1 MPYKVHTYSSLPDE
15 DVRVK
20 LKSLHHRIFEGEFKL
35 EQKLRDKRNILI
47 QLITHEDNAIAYK
60 VGYELD
66 SDVFYSWLGG
76 VDPAHRHQGLA
87 QQLMTEQHELLKE
100 KGYTVV
106 QTKTMNRWRGMLLLN
121 IKNGFDVKSTYT
133 DERGNHKIVLEKC
146 LNG

>member
-1 MPYKVHTYSSLPDE
+1 MAYKVHTYTSLPDE
-15 DVRVK
+15 DVRFK
-20 LKSLHHRIFEGEFKL
+20 LANLHRLLFGDELKL
-35 EQKLRDKRNILI
+35 EQKLWDKQDILI

-76 VDPAHRHQGLA
+76 VEPAHRHQGLA

-121 IKNGFDVKSTYT
+121 IKNGFDVKSTYI

>member
-1 MPYKVHTYSSLPDE
+1 MAYKVHTYTSMPDE
-15 DVRVK
+15 DVR
-20 LKSLHHRIFEGEFKL
+20 FKL
-35 EQKLRDKRNILI
+35 ANLHRLIFGEELKLAQKLSDRRGILI
-47 QLITHEDNAIAYK
+47 QLIMSEDCAIAYK

-76 VDPAHRHQGLA
+76 VDPAYRHQGLA
-87 QQLMTEQHELLKE
+87 QQLMTAQHEWLKE
-100 KGYTVV
+100 VGYTIV

-121 IKNGFDVKSTYT
+121 IKNGFNVMSTYT